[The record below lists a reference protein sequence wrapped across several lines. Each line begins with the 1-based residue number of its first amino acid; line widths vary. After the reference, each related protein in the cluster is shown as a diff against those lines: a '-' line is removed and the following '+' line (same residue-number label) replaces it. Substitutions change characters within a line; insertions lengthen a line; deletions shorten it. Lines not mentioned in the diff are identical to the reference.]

1 MSFASNARGEL
12 ARESCGQICCARSEL
27 AAALLSS
34 GGISFRGLK
43 RYALSLTSSDG
54 AIVRRYFSLLKQ
66 FWGVTAQIRTLS
78 ADTLNGSVRYQL
90 VIPEEHSLTLMGEM
104 RLLDDGALFGVRTVP
119 DAELTKLS
127 CCKKSFLRG
136 AFLMCGAVSNPERE
150 YHIEIAAPNVEF
162 AQFIVEIMNDFEIF
176 AKIACRK
183 AKYVVYLKKAEEISD
198 WLTLMGAGAAVLSL
212 ENVRIRKD
220 VSNQVNRQMNCDSS
234 NINRTAVIVCM

>member
-1 MSFASNARGEL
+1 M
-12 ARESCGQICCARSEL
+12 

-162 AQFIVEIMNDFEIF
+162 AQFIVEIMNDFE
-176 AKIACRK
+176 
-183 AKYVVYLKKAEEISD
+183 
-198 WLTLMGAGAAVLSL
+198 LSL
-212 ENVRIRKD
+212 IH
-220 VSNQVNRQMNCDSS
+220 
-234 NINRTAVIVCM
+234 I